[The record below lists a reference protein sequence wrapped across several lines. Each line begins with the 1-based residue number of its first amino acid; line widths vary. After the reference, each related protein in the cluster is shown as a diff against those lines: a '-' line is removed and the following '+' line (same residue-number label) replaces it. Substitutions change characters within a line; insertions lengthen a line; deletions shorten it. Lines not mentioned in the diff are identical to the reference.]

1 MLLERISPLLNA
13 FRTVAENFSVIN
25 MFAMN
30 HPMRTA
36 AYGSIKNKHKPDTVG
51 NTLGIQSMSGIGA
64 NGGI

>member
-13 FRTVAENFSVIN
+13 FSNRCRKLQRYQHVRNESSNA
-25 MFAMN
+25 
-30 HPMRTA
+30 H
-36 AYGSIKNKHKPDTVG
+36 GSIKNKHKPDTVG